1 MLRRYN
7 GRKALK
13 SSSLVY
19 AMAFAAAILL
29 VAVTAIS
36 AKSLSGTPD
45 GSFQNLMIRLSI
57 SVVEVVL
64 WLIAFHCAVRFKR
77 YANSIKQSK
86 DGKSLGYVA
95 NGLLLLVV
103 YIVALGLSVV
113 LLDLVRDA
121 PYRNMA
127 IAAKNY
133 LPLGIA
139 LASSLYLY
147 VGSRRLAGLVGSKG
161 RNHRREQGYKVLFG
175 IFALLFAINFYLHAT
190 QVRGDYGM
198 PRFTFPINILMFSYL
213 LPSIVMW
220 ALGLLAC
227 ANLAWYARHTPGTIY
242 KRLFRNLYQGI
253 LTVLLSIFMFQLLL
267 ISPLVFIGM
276 SSGIMMIYGILFM
289 AIFGF
294 VLVYRGAQKLAKL
307 EAVDGASA
315 SPAQL
320 RSVAV

>member
-1 MLRRYN
+1 MILRFT

-13 SSSLVY
+13 SSLLVY

-36 AKSLSGTPD
+36 DKSLAGTPD
-45 GSFQNLMIRLSI
+45 SSFQNLMIRLSI

-64 WLIAFHCAVRFKR
+64 WLIAFHSAVRFKR
-77 YANSIKQSK
+77 YANSIKQSE

-95 NGLLLLVV
+95 NGLLLLVA
-103 YIVALGLSVV
+103 YIVAIGLGVV
-113 LLDLVRDA
+113 LVDLVRDSSN
-121 PYRNMA
+121 RNMA

-147 VGSRRLAGLVGSKG
+147 VGSRRLAGLAGSKR
-161 RNHRREQGYKVLFG
+161 RNYRREQGYKVLFG
-175 IFALLFAINFYLHAT
+175 IFALLFAINFYLHAA
-190 QVRGDYGM
+190 QARGDYGLH
-198 PRFTFPINILMFSYL
+198 RFAYSINVMMVSYL
-213 LPSIVMW
+213 LPYVVIW
-220 ALGLLAC
+220 ALSLLAC

-242 KRLFRNLYQGI
+242 KRLFNNLYLGI
-253 LTVLLSIFMFQLLL
+253 LTVLLSIFTFQLLL
-267 ISPLVFIGM
+267 ISPLDFIGL
-276 SSGIMMIYGILFM
+276 SSGIMIVYGILFM